1 MKQLI
6 RMITPFI
13 AMLFLVACSS
23 SDSIV
28 NDIVD
33 DSIVNDI
40 VDDSIVDDIV
50 DDIVDNPITS
60 DPKFTSDILVGKTY
74 TTTDG
79 EIVTRVIFTETEVTV
94 VEDGE
99 IFTLSYSID
108 EDGVL
113 EVGDDDDFHTLIS
126 IDENGDL
133 HVRNEGEDSVWVLT
147 VLEEALIVGETKYYY
162 NSRGGTGYRNYAAD
176 GSYTGLV
183 SSVEVSGTYE
193 IVGNVVTLNRTSP
206 NVLTV
211 VLTYIGEEAGGL
223 AFIITV
229 DGGEEFLTVSFA
241 TEAERDAYIASL

>member
-1 MKQLI
+1 
-6 RMITPFI
+6 MITPFI

-28 NDIVD
+28 N
-33 DSIVNDI
+33 
-40 VDDSIVDDIV
+40 
-50 DDIVDNPITS
+50 DIVDNPITS

-79 EIVTRVIFTETEVTV
+79 EIVTSVIFTETEVTV

-147 VLEEALIVGETKYYY
+147 VLEEALIVGKTKYFV
-162 NSRGGTGYRNYAAD
+162 NSKAGTGYRNYAAD

-183 SSVEVSGTYE
+183 VGKDVSGTYE
-193 IVGNVVTLNRTSP
+193 IVGNVLTLNRTSP
-206 NVLTV
+206 
-211 VLTYIGEEAGGL
+211 
-223 AFIITV
+223 
-229 DGGEEFLTVSFA
+229 SP
-241 TEAERDAYIASL
+241 